1 MLPHRVAEAVGQQE
15 WLDSIADTAQQAI
28 HGAVEAAGP
37 AGREVKDA
45 LHGVWLGHALHPALV
60 TVPLGAWTVTLVLD
74 ALEAMRDRRDLAAG
88 ADAALAIGLVGAAG
102 SALSGAADWSD
113 TDGEARRMGITH
125 GLMNLGV
132 TALYALSLARRRQ
145 GDRAAGR
152 ALATLGYAA
161 SLASA
166 YLGGHLSYAKRIGV
180 SHADIEAAPREF
192 TPVRSAADLPEG
204 QPQRVEV
211 EGVPV
216 VLVRQG
222 DRIFALAETCSH
234 LGGPLAEGTVEDGSI
249 RCPWHGSRFALDDGR
264 VLDGP
269 ATTPQ
274 PCFAVRIR
282 EGRVEIR
289 PAHGRELSEGDD
301 QSTSHRQINEPMPIY
316 PDALSGSEPGP
327 LADA

>member
-1 MLPHRVAEAVGQQE
+1 MLPHQAAEAVGRQE
-15 WLDSIADTAQQAI
+15 WLDPIADTAQQAV
-28 HGAVEAAGP
+28 HGAFEAAGP

-45 LHGVWLGHALHPALV
+45 LHGVWFGHALHPALV

-74 ALEAMRDRRDLAAG
+74 ALESMKDRRDLAPG
-88 ADAALAIGLVGAAG
+88 ADASLAIGLAGAAG
-102 SALSGAADWSD
+102 AALTGATDWSD
-113 TDGEARRMGITH
+113 TNGEARRMGIAH

-132 TALYALSLARRRQ
+132 VALYGLSLARRRQ
-145 GDRAAGR
+145 GDRAGGR
-152 ALATLGYAA
+152 NLAMLGYVAALA
-161 SLASA
+161 SS
-166 YLGGHLSYAKRIGV
+166 YLGGHLSYAKQIGV
-180 SHADIEAAPREF
+180 NHADIEAAPQEF
-192 TPVRSAADLPEG
+192 TPVRAADLPEN

-211 EGVPV
+211 NGVPV

-222 DRIFALAETCSH
+222 EQIFALAETCSH
-234 LGGPLAEGTVEDGSI
+234 LGGPLAEGEVEDGSI

-282 EGRVEIR
+282 EGRIEIR
-289 PAHGRELSEGDD
+289 PRHGFESAAGDD
-301 QSTSHRQINEPMPIY
+301 QAASDRAVVESTLPY
-316 PDALSGSEPGP
+316 PDALSGSEPAP